1 MQNNNNN
8 NNNNDN
14 NVFARATAAEQA
26 ATNLELAVSKAHAL
40 ANTRTVQEKRRA
52 IAKDAGMVT
61 NSTLYNLTVLS
72 KEDAIVYMNAL
83 AEHHRK
89 NASL

>member
-8 NNNNDN
+8 NNNN
-14 NVFARATAAEQA
+14 NVFARAAAA
-26 ATNLELAVSKAHAL
+26 NLELAVSKAHAL
-40 ANTRTVQEKRRA
+40 ANTRTAKEKRMA

-83 AEHHRK
+83 AEHHR

>member
-8 NNNNDN
+8 NNDDG
-14 NVFARATAAEQA
+14 VFARATAAEQA
-26 ATNLELAVSKAHAL
+26 AANLELAVSKAHAL
-40 ANTRTVQEKRRA
+40 ANTRTAKEKRMA

-72 KEDAIVYMNAL
+72 KEDAIFYMNAL
-83 AEHHRK
+83 AEHHR